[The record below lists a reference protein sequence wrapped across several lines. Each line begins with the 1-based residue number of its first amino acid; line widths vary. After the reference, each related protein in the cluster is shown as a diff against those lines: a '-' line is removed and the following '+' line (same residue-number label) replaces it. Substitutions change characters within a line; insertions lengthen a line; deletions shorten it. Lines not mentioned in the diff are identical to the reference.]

1 MSIDIDTATGRQ
13 ASSWVITR
21 LNGSPFTYSGLLA
34 IETFNRKLADELNNE
49 LEPKYHRVEPAGTYL
64 QRINREIREGGA

>member
-21 LNGSPFTYSGLLA
+21 LDGSPVTRSGLPAL
-34 IETFNRKLADELNNE
+34 ETFSRRLADALHNE

-64 QRINREIREGGA
+64 QRLNREIREGAA